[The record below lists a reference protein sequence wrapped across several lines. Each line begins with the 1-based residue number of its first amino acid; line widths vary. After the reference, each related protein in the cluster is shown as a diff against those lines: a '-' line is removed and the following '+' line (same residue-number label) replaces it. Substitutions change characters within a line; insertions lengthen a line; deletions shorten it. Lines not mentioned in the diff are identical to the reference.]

1 MHHDIEEEGK
11 EAVHVAGQHL
21 NEIEPHLVEQIPKVT
36 VSLGIMLIG
45 LLYYFLPAAL
55 RIGPG
60 WTLMVIEVLLL
71 LPLWQFW
78 ITKHAIPHIV
88 ARRLSLAVLI
98 CVTVVLSIGVIL
110 LIVRIDSFTRGFQLL
125 RSAVLLWLT
134 NIAVFALW
142 YWNMDGGGPRKRHE
156 AQHKAADFL
165 FPQQA
170 SGASWAPQFFD
181 YIFVSFTGA
190 TAFSPTDTLPLT
202 RLAKLLMM
210 IEGFLS
216 FAIAAVLI
224 SRVANIL

>member
-1 MHHDIEEEGK
+1 MHHNIQGKGK
-11 EAVHVAGQHL
+11 EAAHIANQQL
-21 NEIEPHLVEQIPKVT
+21 NEIEPHLVGQIPKVT
-36 VSLGIMLIG
+36 VSLGILLIG
-45 LLYYFLPAAL
+45 ILYYFLPDEL
-55 RIGPG
+55 RFGPG
-60 WTLMVIEVLLL
+60 WTLIVIEVLLL

-78 ITKHAIPHIV
+78 VTGHALPHIA
-88 ARRLSLAVLI
+88 ARRLSLAVLV
-98 CVTVVLSIGVIL
+98 CVTAALSIGVVL
-110 LIVRIDSFTRGFQLL
+110 LIIHIGSFTRGFQLL
-125 RSAVLLWLT
+125 RAAALLWLT

-170 SGASWAPQFFD
+170 SGAAWAPQFFD
-181 YIFVSFTGA
+181 YLFVSFTGA
-190 TAFSPTDTLPLT
+190 TAFSPTDTMPLT